1 MMCIGEGDSA
11 PSTVDDSELVPL
23 ASMLSSFQ
31 ALTELEWV
39 DHPKRTPRR
48 AAARGCAYA
57 GALGQSLRQLEGLQ
71 ALSINT
77 GALFPTAVPTWL
89 GL

>member
-1 MMCIGEGDSA
+1 MMCIGERGGA
-11 PSTVDDSELVPL
+11 PSAVADSDQVPF
-23 ASMLSSFQ
+23 AGMLSSFQ

-39 DHPKRTPRR
+39 DHPKQTPRL
-48 AAARGCAYA
+48 AAAGGCAYA

-77 GALFPTAVPTWL
+77 GAQRAAALLTVW
-89 GL
+89 